1 MITDQ
6 PPAASPGIAPAKG
19 AFLVNRQFALLL
31 SGQAVA
37 NITGNL
43 YTTLLL
49 IWVFVTTSSGA
60 AVSGVLIAGVLPS
73 CVLGPLAGVFID
85 RWNRR
90 TTMALATAVF
100 ALAALPPAFA
110 PAGVRLPAIYASALL
125 LSASSCFFMPAKSG
139 VLQVIVPEH
148 RQGHAAYLSSAM
160 YTAGFVIGP
169 ALSAPLFFALGPAAS
184 CLVSCAL
191 FLLAAGCLLLLRSP
205 QDAPAGKSRPDPAGE
220 GLAQGIRTV
229 WRDLSAGIGFVL
241 QTRVLFILLLV
252 LCIEM
257 FASSFFN
264 ALNIVFIT
272 RSLHVGAAWLGPI
285 NTSIGIGTLIGSVL
299 AGLLV
304 KWIAPKHLFAWGILL
319 LGVGIVAYAL
329 QTHYL
334 VALIILGL
342 AVIPQSGID
351 MGLGPM
357 LIEATPPALIGRAQS
372 VIETAMLCASLLSLA
387 LAGVIGQAVPV
398 NLIFIGSGA
407 LTALA
412 GVIGWLGLTQKRR
425 TEGATLLEGRG
436 RPG

>member
-1 MITDQ
+1 MKGKTMITDQ
-6 PPAASPGIAPAKG
+6 PPAASTGAAQAKG
-19 AFLVNRQFALLL
+19 AFLVNRQFVLLL
-31 SGQAVA
+31 CGQAVA

-49 IWVFVTTSSGA
+49 IWVFELTGSGA
-60 AVSGVLIAGVLPS
+60 ATSGVLIASVLPS
-73 CVLGPLAGVFID
+73 CALGPLAGVFID

-90 TTMALATAVF
+90 TTMAVSTVVF
-100 ALAALPPAFA
+100 AVAALLPAFA
-110 PAGVRLPAIYASALL
+110 PAGMRLPAIYASALII
-125 LSASSCFFMPAKSG
+125 SASSCFFMPAKSG
-139 VLQVIVPEH
+139 VLQVMVPEH
-148 RQGHAAYLSSAM
+148 RQGHAAYLSSAL

-169 ALSAPLFFALGPAAS
+169 ALSAPLYFALGPAAS

-191 FLLAAGCLLLLRSP
+191 FLLSTGCLLLLRSP
-205 QDAPAGKSRPDPAGE
+205 GRTRGEGQAGE
-220 GLAQGIRTV
+220 GLAQGIRGI
-229 WRDLSAGIGFVL
+229 WREMAAGIGFVL

-272 RSLHVGAAWLGPI
+272 RTLHVGAGWLGPI
-285 NTSIGIGTLIGSVL
+285 NASIGVGTLIGSVL

-304 KWIAPKHLFAWGILL
+304 KWIAPKHLFAWGVLL

-357 LIEATPPALIGRAQS
+357 LIEATPPSLIGRTQS
-372 VIETAMLCASLLSLA
+372 VIETAMLLASLLSLA
-387 LAGVIGQAVPV
+387 LAGVIGQVVPV
-398 NLIFIGSGA
+398 NLIFAGSGVLA
-407 LTALA
+407 ALA
-412 GVIGWLGLTQKRR
+412 GLIGWLGLAQQRR
-425 TEGATLLEGRG
+425 PAGR
-436 RPG
+436 RCW